1 MVDGIFFFGEDSK
14 LTNTRAMIEL
24 ETQFFYK

>member
-1 MVDGIFFFGEDSK
+1 MVDAIFFFSNDSK
-14 LTNTRAMIEL
+14 LTNTGAMIEL